1 MFMLFDITF
10 YAYLLPFSSANS
22 FSQSLSVTLLMK
34 GFAVVTPKKIT
45 ANSLR
50 THRIAYCFEL
60 LTIFNFPRV
69 VDCHYLCSGC
79 FYALKREQNVV

>member
-1 MFMLFDITF
+1 
-10 YAYLLPFSSANS
+10 
-22 FSQSLSVTLLMK
+22 MK

-50 THRIAYCFEL
+50 TEIAYRFEL

-69 VDCHYLCSGC
+69 VDCHYLYSGC
-79 FYALKREQNVV
+79 SYALKHVNRTLSNNLVMEMNTYEQMEVIRH